1 MDDICGK
8 EMGRK
13 GSVTELPRTSKFVPR
28 ENKSIGFKSRINVI
42 RRSATVKK
50 DCRNDVESSVDVS
63 VGRCGRWKGKTEREE
78 VRVRIDT
85 VSVRESEGKV
95 DSEWDGVEGKRSGD
109 KIRKGKGGE
118 VR

>member
-1 MDDICGK
+1 
-8 EMGRK
+8 MGRK
-13 GSVTELPRTSKFVPR
+13 GSVIELPRTSKFMPR
-28 ENKSIGFKSRINVI
+28 EDKSIAFRSRINFI

-50 DCRNDVESSVDVS
+50 KDCRNNVESSADVS
-63 VGRCGRWKGKTEREE
+63 VGRCGRWKGKREREE

-95 DSEWDGVEGKRSGD
+95 GSEWGRVEGKRSGD
-109 KIRKGKGGE
+109 KIRMGKGGE